1 MAINKRRAS
10 TKSKAVRKT
19 AKPKT
24 SAAAKRK
31 VAKKTAAKPKTSAA
45 AKRKGHKENRCQ
57 TQNLRSR

>member
-31 VAKKTAAKPKTSAA
+31 VTKKTA
-45 AKRKGHKENRCQ
+45 R
-57 TQNLRSR
+57 RSRT